1 MTSSPAVRAAAQ
13 PGDPRD
19 VQRWIDDTDHALL
32 DEAAL
37 PTNPKE
43 NQPCPSK

>member
-19 VQRWIDDTDHALL
+19 VQRWMRDTDHALL
-32 DEAAL
+32 DEAVPASA
-37 PTNPKE
+37 PPRVD
-43 NQPCPSK
+43 PA